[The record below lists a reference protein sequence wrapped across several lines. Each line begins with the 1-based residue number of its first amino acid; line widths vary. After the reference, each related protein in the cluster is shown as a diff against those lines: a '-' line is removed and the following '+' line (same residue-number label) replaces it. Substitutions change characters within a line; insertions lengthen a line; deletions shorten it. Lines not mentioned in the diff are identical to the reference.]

1 MAGPLSMNGVLVI
14 CGCCCQVYLTVVDT
28 EGESPFLC
36 SFFAFWVDSCLYVAV
51 DVVVEMLPPGELYA
65 SQREIPHVKW
75 FRARFP
81 KDYGHRP
88 RLLPGLSL
96 SLDFAHV
103 GCSEPCPTLH
113 QSTTPGKDSRV
124 AIPGH
129 VWLYPE
135 ESHSNTQRLV
145 YQVARTANMVHS
157 QSCCSIGPEKVQMPS
172 GHLEFATVLST
183 ARSRFHRD
191 DSLALRCNLLQ
202 GRWQHS

>member
-1 MAGPLSMNGVLVI
+1 MNWALVI
-14 CGCCCQVYLTVVDT
+14 CGGCCQVYLNAVDT
-28 EGESPFLC
+28 KGESPFLC
-36 SFFAFWVDSCLYVAV
+36 SFYAFWGGLCLHFVAV
-51 DVVVEMLPPGELYA
+51 DVVVEMPPGKLYA
-65 SQREIPHVKW
+65 SQREMPHVER
-75 FRARFP
+75 FRARAP
-81 KDYGHRP
+81 KNHGHRP